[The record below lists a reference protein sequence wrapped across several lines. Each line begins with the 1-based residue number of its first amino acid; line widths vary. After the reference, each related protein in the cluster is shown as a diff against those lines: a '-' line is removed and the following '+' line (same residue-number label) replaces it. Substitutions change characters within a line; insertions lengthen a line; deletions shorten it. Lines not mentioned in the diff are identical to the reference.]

1 MEVVLVL
8 MRNFSFVLYAVSVI
22 LLAKNLLEIQF
33 NRVILIKSVI
43 FVVCHYVLCTVE
55 GGIVKMVLMLTLP
68 FFYIK
73 WIKSLPTLWLIG
85 YAALIKAS
93 VSLAQ
98 ALIAITSYWVLE
110 LLKLTEIIDN
120 IPVSVFLTTLNI
132 FLTYAVIYKA
142 TSYIS
147 WKAIFKERVNLMVC
161 VCICTIILIVPYGV
175 VYFDDS
181 TEIGTAHVILFIVEI
196 MAAVIGSVWL
206 IAVQSAAK
214 KAEMVVKDNHH
225 LSAQLHKSKEM
236 APVILRALEKVQKD
250 GDNNEEEEQGIKEML
265 ESTKGIYESIVMD
278 NDEDSLRAKMIKK
291 TGMRIVDEML
301 EMYLREAISK
311 NISFDLMIG
320 EIDKKAIR
328 EKDLLQIL
336 GDLIRNAIRAIEQKN
351 EGTGSIFICL
361 GKADGE
367 ILNIDVYDDGKEFSL
382 EVLARFGEPGV
393 TTGGTGY
400 GISTLLELLRKYKA
414 SYLLKEIAPGTDIFS
429 KCMSISFDKKDQRMF
444 LSYRTEEVK
453 LSNIWTIIEK

>member
-1 MEVVLVL
+1 MELIL
-8 MRNFSFVLYAVSVI
+8 GFIKNFNFILYSLSII
-22 LLAKNLLEIQF
+22 LLAKNLLEIKF
-33 NRVILIKSVI
+33 NKVILIKSVI
-43 FVVCHYVLCTVE
+43 FAVGNYGIDKY
-55 GGIVKMVLMLTLP
+55 GGGLIKMVLMLMIPL
-68 FFYIK
+68 FYIR
-73 WIKSLPTLWLIG
+73 WIKPLPVLQSVG
-85 YAALIKAS
+85 YVSLIKAS

-98 ALIAITSYWVLE
+98 VLIAIMLYWILE
-110 LLKLTEIIDN
+110 LFKRTEIINN
-120 IPVSVFLTTLNI
+120 IPVAI
-132 FLTYAVIYKA
+132 FLALLSIFLIYIVVYKA
-142 TSYIS
+142 TIYIS
-147 WKAIFKERVNLMVC
+147 WKTIFKEKANLL
-161 VCICTIILIVPYGV
+161 VCICLCAILLIVPYGV

-196 MAAVIGSVWL
+196 MAVVIGSVWL

-367 ILNIDVYDDGKEFSL
+367 ILNMDVYDDGKEFSL

-400 GISTLLELLRKYKA
+400 GISTLLELLHKYKA

-453 LSNIWTIIEK
+453 LSNIWTNIEK